1 MNPIFTIVV
10 IIIIIVLILYFL
22 RQNKIEGYNDQT
34 GRYCISC
41 SDKTFNNC
49 LNCFNCGWCVDNF
62 GNGMCIGGDHRG
74 PYNYENC
81 AKWFRRRPK
90 KSCSNKYISGCI
102 GYKVAECNKIGG
114 FASESNIDATRQ
126 RGSRCQRWYHGDPF
140 SYMLQKK
147 QQRKDSYCL
156 L

>member
-1 MNPIFTIVV
+1 MNPIF
-10 IIIIIVLILYFL
+10 IIIIILISILIFILYFTK
-22 RQNKIEGYNDQT
+22 QDKIEGYNDQT
-34 GRYCISC
+34 GRYCHSC

-62 GNGMCIGGDHRG
+62 GNGICMGGDHRG

-81 AKWFRRRPK
+81 AKWFRGKPN
-90 KSCSNKYISGCI
+90 KSCTNGRIAGCI
-102 GYKVAECNKIGG
+102 GGTK
-114 FASESNIDATRQ
+114 
-126 RGSRCQRWYHGDPF
+126 CQKWIHGDPF
-140 SYMLQKK
+140 YYMLQKK